1 MLLPPT
7 FRLPARPSRLTI
19 SVRHAVLASLL
30 VSTPLMLAQ
39 PAPAYAASSEK
50 NRQYMISAGSLDQ
63 ALNRFASE
71 AGILLSVDAQLTA
84 GKRSPGLRGS
94 YAVDAGLAR
103 LLSGTSLRAVNTGG
117 NYALE
122 DAPEA
127 APANGDPLELGA
139 ITVTS
144 NQLGNGSRGAV
155 TEGTGSY
162 TIDSTS
168 TATRF
173 DLSPRETPQTTTTVT
188 REQLQDFK
196 LTSAT
201 EALQAS
207 GVNVQRVETDRTYY
221 SVRGFDVNNFQ
232 LDGIGM
238 PFSSEEQMGDI
249 DTYLYDHIEVLKG
262 ANGLT
267 SNPGNP
273 AATINFVR
281 KRPTREFQAQG
292 SLGYGSWQNRRAE
305 FDVSGPLNESGSVRG
320 RAIAVGQEGNSYL
333 DRYSTSKNVFAG
345 VLEADLTD
353 SSTASVGYSEQRNRP
368 DGIMWSALTLYNTD
382 GSKVDYSRSHNTAPS
397 WSYWDTNDKQT
408 FADLTTDWG
417 GGWQSKV
424 TLNYREITS
433 DAAMLMAG
441 GVPDAQTGL
450 GLTTYASK
458 FDRSERQILGD
469 AYLKGPFDLFGRTHE
484 VVVGANWSKDS
495 THWTSRDDAA
505 GIALPPVWE
514 YDGDFPKPAFANVT
528 SFSDYTTYRRG
539 YYAATHLN
547 VTDKLK
553 LITGANFTKLDSS
566 GVRVGEANE
575 YSKSKVTPYYGAVY
589 DFSSNYS
596 GYLSYTEIFN
606 PQSQIDASS
615 GLLDPIEGNSI
626 EGGIKGEWFDKRLN
640 ASAALF
646 RTRQDNTAEY
656 AGFDTSKGVSFYT
669 PVDTISEGYELTLSG
684 ELMPGWEVNS
694 GLTHIFS
701 LKNQDG
707 NATRTYI
714 PQNFVYLSTS
724 YDVPQAQGLKV
735 GGSMNWQSDI
745 FREQGT
751 STTGDT
757 IVSRQGSYA
766 VFNTMASYDID
777 DNWNLALN
785 INNLFDRKYLTSLYW
800 AQSYYAPSR
809 NAMVTLSWQY

>member
-1 MLLPPT
+1 MRRKASHSIRTTSNSCTLAVALSLVPSTLILPT
-7 FRLPARPSRLTI
+7 FVFAAET
-19 SVRHAVLASLL
+19 VKT
-30 VSTPLMLAQ
+30 STVA
-39 PAPAYAASSEK
+39 
-50 NRQYMISAGSLDQ
+50 LD
-63 ALNRFASE
+63 L
-71 AGILLSVDAQLTA
+71 G
-84 GKRSPGLRGS
+84 
-94 YAVDAGLAR
+94 
-103 LLSGTSLRAVNTGG
+103 
-117 NYALE
+117 ALE
-122 DAPEA
+122 VVNEQPSV
-127 APANGDPLELGA
+127 PS
-139 ITVTS
+139 ITEQS
-144 NQLGNGSRGAV
+144 D
-155 TEGTGSY
+155 SY
-162 TIDSTS
+162 TIGSTS
-168 TATRF
+168 TATRL

-188 REQLQDFK
+188 RQQLEDFK
-196 LTSAT
+196 LNSAT
-201 EALQAS
+201 DALQAG

-249 DTYLYDHIEVLKG
+249 DTFLYDHIEVLKG

-281 KRPTREFQAQG
+281 KRPTRNFQAQG
-292 SLGYGSWQNRRAE
+292 SFGYGSWQNRRGE

-320 RAIAVGQEGNSYL
+320 RAITVGQEGNSYL

-345 VLEADLTD
+345 VLEVDLTD
-353 SSTASVGYSEQRNRP
+353 SSIATIGHSEQRNRP
-368 DGIMWSALTLYNTD
+368 NGIMWSALTLYNTD

-397 WSYWDTNDKQT
+397 WTYWDTSDKQT

-417 GGWQSKV
+417 GGWQSKA
-424 TLNYREITS
+424 TINYREITS
-433 DAAMLMAG
+433 DAEMLMAG
-441 GVPDAQTGL
+441 GVPNTLTGL

-484 VVVGANWSKDS
+484 VVIGANWSKDS
-495 THWTSRDDAA
+495 THWTSSDDAA

-514 YDGDFPKPAFANVT
+514 YDGDFPEPAFANVT
-528 SFSDYTTYRRG
+528 SYADYTTYRRG
-539 YYAATHLN
+539 AYAATHLN

-553 LITGANFTKLDSS
+553 LITGANFTKLESS
-566 GVRVGEANE
+566 GVRVGEANH

-589 DFSSNYS
+589 DFTPNYS

-606 PQSQIDASS
+606 PQNQIDATAAV
-615 GLLDPIEGNSI
+615 LNPIEGNSV
-626 EGGIKGEWFDKRLN
+626 EGGIKGEWFNKRLN
-640 ASAALF
+640 ASASLF
-646 RTRQDNTAEY
+646 RTKQDNTAEY
-656 AGFDTSKGVSFYT
+656 GGFDTSKGVSFYNS
-669 PVDTISEGYELTLSG
+669 VDTISEGYELTLSG
-684 ELMPGWEVNS
+684 ELLPGWEINS

-701 LKNQDG
+701 LKDHDG

-714 PQNFVYLSTS
+714 PKNFIYLSTV
-724 YDVPQAQGLKV
+724 YKVPQVKGLKV

-745 FREQGT
+745 FREQGS

-766 VFNTMASYDID
+766 VVNAMTSYDID
-777 DNWNLALN
+777 DNWNVALN
-785 INNLFDRKYLTSLYW
+785 VNNLFDRKYLTSLYW

-809 NAMVTLSWQY
+809 NAMLTVSMKY